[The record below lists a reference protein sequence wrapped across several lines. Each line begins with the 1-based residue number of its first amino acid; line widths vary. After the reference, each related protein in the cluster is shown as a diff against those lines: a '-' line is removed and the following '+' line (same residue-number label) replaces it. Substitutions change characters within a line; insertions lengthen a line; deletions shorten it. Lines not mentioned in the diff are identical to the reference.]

1 MNTITADQLS
11 GGACL
16 AVEGGSLSRAPGN
29 SSVATPKATAV
40 AIAEFDRLNKV
51 VVNAVSAFIEA
62 GSALREIRDKELW
75 KAGGFPTWDAY
86 CRGVA
91 GMSKVHANRMIQ
103 ASQIGKSLVEVEP
116 IGSTSQ
122 MPAPRSESQVRPL
135 IRLQDPSQQRE
146 VWKVAVN
153 RAGGQPTAKQVI
165 DALSEIVSVEHAPPA
180 LKDSVSARRQF
191 LLAWMRRTVRERKDW
206 DQMERLVKELEEL
219 V

>member
-11 GGACL
+11 GGAGI
-16 AVEGGSLSRAPGN
+16 AGAGGSLLQDPGN
-29 SSVATPKATAV
+29 SSVATSKATAA

-51 VVNAVSAFIEA
+51 VVNAVSAFIDA

-91 GMSKVHANRMIQ
+91 GMSKVHANRMIL
-103 ASQIGKSLVEVEP
+103 ASQIGKSLIEVEP

-122 MPAPRSESQVRPL
+122 MPAPRSESQIRPL

-153 RAGGQPTAKQVI
+153 KAGGQPTAKQVI
-165 DALSEIVSVEHAPPA
+165 DAVSEIVAVEQAPPA
-180 LKDSVSARRQF
+180 LKESASARRQF
-191 LLAWMRRTVRERKDW
+191 LVAWMRRTVRERKDW
-206 DQMERLVKELEEL
+206 DQMARLVKELEEL